1 MKAPQYSYEI
11 GQRVLL
17 FGLLGLGIGFVFAT
31 GVLDLLPSRT
41 GRRRPTSYFEGMT
54 VDHYLSNFVWFS
66 IVGLLAGAILGVILG
81 FVAARDR
88 ASRYADEQSGLAQS
102 AEEDVPK
109 SATDREG

>member
-1 MKAPQYSYEI
+1 
-11 GQRVLL
+11 
-17 FGLLGLGIGFVFAT
+17 
-31 GVLDLLPSRT
+31 
-41 GRRRPTSYFEGMT
+41 
-54 VDHYLSNFVWFS
+54 
-66 IVGLLAGAILGVILG
+66 LAGAILGVILG